1 MESSVR
7 EPFFLSPIDNAM
19 PRTYAPPSLLLFP
32 IPQGNIDSAVD
43 TFHAGLRTI
52 LQAMPLLTGS
62 LRSHSTPQMG
72 AVAVTSPWRTVDEI
86 WRLKDLRGRTRYDY
100 SKLRRR
106 GFPTTGFPM
115 WDFSILEF
123 YSDNDPPVMHV
134 QVTLVDGGLVLA
146 LCVHHSF
153 ADGTGTNAILR
164 IWASCCRGEVID
176 EGLQSQVLTRPSVLE
191 SNEIVPLE
199 HFTEYTYEAK
209 AGTRGFRSNVKAI
222 EEKESRPMRFRL
234 ISAPAKKIQVF
245 LKLLITKPAAIAFTK
260 YQSLRISSRLLWF
273 SRAELTRLK
282 ESAMEVT
289 DDSNKTQP
297 WFSTLDALS
306 AMIFCCVTQAR
317 LTARTRGSLVSALQ
331 EKGTT
336 VKKTLWS
343 RMTDWLRSRLPPSPP
358 HPPAS
363 KISAQL
369 LTTVNV
375 RKHCRPPVSADYIG
389 NCFLFRTVQTPIL
402 DLLPS
407 IDNISKLAFKL
418 RRSIADIDAAYI
430 RGAAAAIRSV
440 ADVSRV
446 GVSGGPCPELCLGFS
461 SWREQDICRLEWGP
475 GIGERCERV
484 RTCEFYFDG
493 LVIVF
498 PEHECSP
505 EEEEGNGAGGLEV
518 FLSLNKGVMK
528 ELERDPFFNQ
538 FVKWR

>member
-1 MESSVR
+1 
-7 EPFFLSPIDNAM
+7 M

-32 IPQGNIDSAVD
+32 IPQGRIDSAVD
-43 TFHAGLRTI
+43 TFHEGLRTI

-86 WRLKDLRGRTRYDY
+86 WRLRDMRGRTRYDY
-100 SKLRRR
+100 SDLRRR

-123 YSDNDPPVMHV
+123 YTDDDPPVLHV
-134 QVTLVDGGLVLA
+134 QVTLIDGGLAVA

-164 IWASCCRGEVID
+164 IWASCCRGEMVD
-176 EGLQSQVLTRPSVLE
+176 EGLQSQVLSRPSVLE
-191 SNEIVPLE
+191 SNEIVPLQ
-199 HFTEYTYEAK
+199 HFPEYTYEAK
-209 AGTRGFRSNVKAI
+209 AGTRGFRSNVKTT
-222 EEKESRPMRFRL
+222 EERKSWPMRFRL
-234 ISAPAKKIQVF
+234 ISIPAKKIQAF
-245 LKLLITKPAAIAFTK
+245 LKPLITKPAAIAFTK

-273 SRAELTRLK
+273 SRAELQRLK
-282 ESAMEVT
+282 ESAMEVVI
-289 DDSNKTQP
+289 DDSDQKQP

-306 AMIFCCVTQAR
+306 AMMFCCVTQAR
-317 LTARTRGSLVSALQ
+317 LTARTRDPLIYALQ
-331 EKGTT
+331 EKRTI
-336 VKKTLWS
+336 KKNLWTK
-343 RMTDWLRSRLPPSPP
+343 MTDWLRRRWSVPAPPP
-358 HPPAS
+358 HPSAS
-363 KISAQL
+363 QISAQL

-375 RKHCRPPVSADYIG
+375 RKHCHPLVSPDYIG
-389 NCFLFRTVQTPIL
+389 NFFLFRNVQTPVL

-407 IDNISKLAFKL
+407 LDNISSLALRL
-418 RRSIADIDAAYI
+418 RRTLGGIDATYL
-430 RGAAAAIRSV
+430 RRAAAAIRSV
-440 ADVSRV
+440 PDVSRV

-493 LVIVF
+493 LAIVF

-505 EEEEGNGAGGLEV
+505 EEAGRDDAAGLEV
-518 FLSLNKGVMK
+518 FLSLNKGAMK
-528 ELERDPFFNQ
+528 ELERDPFFNR